1 MATQDKSKGPK
12 GSGNKSRELIF
23 SVTIHDCEV
32 QEFSVGGA
40 GGQRR
45 DKKKTG
51 IKIIHPPSGA
61 VGQATEQRSQRQN
74 KKMAF
79 RRMAESDE
87 FKLWVKLRTSED
99 AKEIARVES
108 MMWGHMKDI
117 LVEYRVNGRWVKA
130 EQR

>member
-1 MATQDKSKGPK
+1 MP
-12 GSGNKSRELIF
+12 RELLF

-32 QEFSVGGA
+32 HEFSVSGA

-51 IKIIHPPSGA
+51 IEIRHAPSGA
-61 VGQATEQRSQRQN
+61 AGRGTEQRSQRQN

-87 FKLWVKLRTSED
+87 FRLWVRMQAGED
-99 AKEIARVES
+99 AREVARVES
-108 MMWGHMKDI
+108 MFWQYYGTVK
-117 LVEYRVNGRWVKA
+117 VEYRKNGQWVEAK
-130 EQR
+130 QR